1 MAKEIPSEV
10 KTLKYWCKL
19 LGLMDWN
26 IVLETN
32 VSPDEMTVEG
42 ADGCV
47 DYVESIKAARIQIV
61 DENQKKKNNENE
73 KLYSLRPFDFEETL
87 VHELLHLKF
96 CLLERG
102 SNWEKKTQLRVLHQ
116 IVDDIARAL
125 VSAKRYNKESE

>member
-47 DYVESIKAARIQIV
+47 DYV
-61 DENQKKKNNENE
+61 
-73 KLYSLRPFDFEETL
+73 
-87 VHELLHLKF
+87 
-96 CLLERG
+96 
-102 SNWEKKTQLRVLHQ
+102 
-116 IVDDIARAL
+116 
-125 VSAKRYNKESE
+125 